1 MEPRKHSLNRID
13 RALWSAILA
22 FSVFAVAV
30 HMGWIDSPSFLAGV
44 IR

>member
-1 MEPRKHSLNRID
+1 MEPRQHSIKGID

-22 FSVFAVAV
+22 FFVFAFTI